1 LKRSLVFISVALV
14 TSFFATGG
22 QKKDLMQEELL
33 RIEKDFSQAITAND
47 AEAIGR
53 FLADEWII
61 IDPDG
66 GIIDKTR
73 FLEVIKSGALTHEL
87 MESDNARVRIY
98 GDSAV
103 VTALT
108 TTKGTFSGQPFTTR
122 ERATDV
128 FVKEHGHWHCVL
140 SQLTR
145 LASK

>member
-1 LKRSLVFISVALV
+1 MKRSLVLISVALV
-14 TSFFATGG
+14 ASIFAIGE
-22 QKKDLMQEELL
+22 QKKDLKQEELL
-33 RIEKDFSQAITAND
+33 RIEKDFSQALTAND

-66 GIIDKTR
+66 GMIDKTR
-73 FLEVIKSGALTHEL
+73 FLDVIKSGALTHEL
-87 MESDNARVRIY
+87 MESDNARVRVY
-98 GDSAV
+98 GNTAI

-108 TTKGTFSGQPFTTR
+108 TTKGKFSGQPFTTH

-140 SQLTR
+140 SQLTK
-145 LASK
+145 LPSQ